1 MDFNYKSVKVELDA
15 AGGANDSIIV
25 TDDLHDTPF
34 KNLTIWIRTESNVT
48 YTYVIDYGGK
58 SQGSGTASAG
68 ALTTYNDAKILP
80 PNQSNA
86 NWSRY
91 SAEAPYVV
99 GLPINVTVENTG
111 ASKSVFL
118 ISIISETFSQV
129 I

>member
-1 MDFNYKSVKVELDA
+1 MNFNYKSEKVELDA
-15 AGGANDSIIV
+15 TGGANDSIVIM
-25 TDDLHDTPF
+25 DDLHDTPF
-34 KNLTIWIRTESNVT
+34 KNLTIWIRPESNMT
-48 YTYVIDYGGK
+48 YDYVIDYGGK
-58 SQGSGTASAG
+58 SQGSGSASAG

-80 PNQSNA
+80 PNQPNA

-91 SAEAPYVV
+91 SDEAPYVV
-99 GLPINVTVENTG
+99 GLPINVTVTNTG